1 MASRTDD
8 DCLFC
13 RIVRG
18 TVASHVVH
26 EDEHTLAFL
35 DINPAADGHTLVVPK
50 THNQDLFDIDAGSA
64 AAVMRS
70 AKVVAAQ
77 IDLALA
83 PDGLTLVQSNRPA
96 GWQDDFHFHM
106 HVVPRRHGDGLVQPW
121 TPRPARRG
129 TLDDVARRIRHA

>member
-1 MASRTDD
+1 MVSRSGA

-26 EDEHTLAFL
+26 EDDDTLAFL

-50 THNQDLFDIDAGSA
+50 THPQDIFDIEGDSA

-70 AKVVAAQ
+70 AKAVAAQ
-77 IDLALA
+77 ISLTLA

-96 GWQDDFHFHM
+96 Q
-106 HVVPRRHGDGLVQPW
+106 
-121 TPRPARRG
+121 A
-129 TLDDVARRIRHA
+129 